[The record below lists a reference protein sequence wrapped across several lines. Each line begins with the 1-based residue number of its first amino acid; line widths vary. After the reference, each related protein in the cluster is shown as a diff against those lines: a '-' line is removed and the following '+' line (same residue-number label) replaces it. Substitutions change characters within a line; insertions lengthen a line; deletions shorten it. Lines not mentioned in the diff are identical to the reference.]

1 MKAEFTSNLVTGNKT
16 IDEQHKELISK
27 INDLLDAVETSQGQA
42 TAMRML
48 NFLNDYVVYHFEAE
62 ENLQKEVGYP
72 GLADHQKQHEA
83 LKQTVADL
91 TEMLTEEEGASPAFV
106 EQLNKK
112 VVEWL
117 YKHIEGYDRSVAEYI
132 YLAENPDRY

>member
-27 INDLLDAVETSQGQA
+27 INNLLDAVESSQEQA

-132 YLAENPDRY
+132 FLVDNPNRL

>member
-72 GLADHQKQHEA
+72 GLADHQKQHES

>member
-72 GLADHQKQHEA
+72 GLADHQKQHES
-83 LKQTVADL
+83 LKQTVAAL

>member
-1 MKAEFTSNLVTGNKT
+1 MRAEFTSNLVTGNKT

-72 GLADHQKQHEA
+72 GLADHQKQHAA

-91 TEMLTEEEGASPAFV
+91 TDMLTEEEGATPAFV

-112 VVEWL
+112 VIEWL
-117 YKHIEGYDRSVAEYI
+117 YKHIEGFDRSVAEYI
-132 YLAENPDRY
+132 YLAENPNRY

>member
-1 MKAEFTSNLVTGNKT
+1 MRAEFTNNLVTGNKT
-16 IDEQHKELISK
+16 IDSQHKELIAK
-27 INDLLDAVETSQGQA
+27 INDLLNALETSQSQS

-48 NFLNDYVVYHFEAE
+48 NFLNDYVEYHFEAE

-72 GLADHQKQHEA
+72 GLADHQTQHAA

-91 TEMLTEEEGASPAFV
+91 TEMLNEEEGATPAFV

-112 VVEWL
+112 VIEWL

>member
-27 INDLLDAVETSQGQA
+27 INNLLDAVESSQEQA

-91 TEMLTEEEGASPAFV
+91 TEMLTEEEGSSPAFV

>member
-72 GLADHQKQHEA
+72 GLADHQKQHES

-91 TEMLTEEEGASPAFV
+91 T
-106 EQLNKK
+106 
-112 VVEWL
+112 
-117 YKHIEGYDRSVAEYI
+117 
-132 YLAENPDRY
+132 

>member
-1 MKAEFTSNLVTGNKT
+1 MKAEFTNNLVTGNKT

-72 GLADHQKQHEA
+72 GLADHQKQHES

>member
-72 GLADHQKQHEA
+72 GLADHQKQHES

-91 TEMLTEEEGASPAFV
+91 REMLTEEEGASPAFV

>member
-72 GLADHQKQHEA
+72 GLADHQKQHES
-83 LKQTVADL
+83 LKQTVAEL

>member
-1 MKAEFTSNLVTGNKT
+1 MRAEFTNNLVTGNET
-16 IDEQHKELISK
+16 IDTQHKELIAK
-27 INDLLDAVETSQGQA
+27 INDLLSALETSQSQS

-48 NFLNDYVVYHFEAE
+48 NFLNDYVEYHFEAE

-72 GLADHQKQHEA
+72 GLADHQKQHAA

-91 TEMLTEEEGASPAFV
+91 TEMLNEEEGATPAFV
-106 EQLNKK
+106 DQLNKK
-112 VVEWL
+112 VIEWL

>member
-27 INDLLDAVETSQGQA
+27 INNLLDAVESSQEQA

-72 GLADHQKQHEA
+72 GLADHQKQHES

-117 YKHIEGYDRSVAEYI
+117 YKHIEGYDRSVAEYM

>member
-27 INDLLDAVETSQGQA
+27 INNLLDAVESSQEQA

-132 YLAENPDRY
+132 YLAENPARY

>member
-1 MKAEFTSNLVTGNKT
+1 MRAEFTNNLVTGNKT
-16 IDEQHKELISK
+16 IDSQHKELIAK
-27 INDLLDAVETSQGQA
+27 INDLLSALETSQSQS

-48 NFLNDYVVYHFEAE
+48 NFLNDYVEYHFEAE

-72 GLADHQKQHEA
+72 GLADHQAQHAA

-91 TEMLTEEEGASPAFV
+91 TEMLNEEEGATPAFV
-106 EQLNKK
+106 DQLNKK
-112 VVEWL
+112 VIEWL

>member
-48 NFLNDYVVYHFEAE
+48 NFLNDYVVYHFEA
-62 ENLQKEVGYP
+62 
-72 GLADHQKQHEA
+72 
-83 LKQTVADL
+83 
-91 TEMLTEEEGASPAFV
+91 
-106 EQLNKK
+106 
-112 VVEWL
+112 
-117 YKHIEGYDRSVAEYI
+117 
-132 YLAENPDRY
+132 

>member
-1 MKAEFTSNLVTGNKT
+1 MKAEFTSKLVTGNKT

-72 GLADHQKQHEA
+72 GLADHQKQHES

>member
-27 INDLLDAVETSQGQA
+27 INNLLDAVESSQEQA

-72 GLADHQKQHEA
+72 GLADHQKQHES

>member
-27 INDLLDAVETSQGQA
+27 INNLLDAVASSQEQA

-72 GLADHQKQHEA
+72 GLADHQKQHES

>member
-27 INDLLDAVETSQGQA
+27 INNLLDAVESSQEQA